1 MSKKMTD
8 ELRMEIRDEFV
19 HGYPN
24 DEGAMAYPSIDQLYQ
39 RHDVSRPTL
48 YRAAKREDWQK
59 QKNQYQSE
67 LQAKQDQER
76 LEAMLKSGKRLD
88 DNALAIAQAMLTR
101 IGRRLQRAIKLEQD
115 SPTNQDGSERVWMT
129 SVEFKDLSIV
139 AANAQKVGKLALG
152 EATDI
157 SKVSA
162 DVTNPEAFRAVMEQ
176 LDELAEAKSRQS
188 NEPVH

>member
-1 MSKKMTD
+1 MSRKLTD

-19 HGYPN
+19 HGTSN
-24 DEGAMAYPSIDQLYQ
+24 EEGVRAFPSIDQLYQ
-39 RHDVSRPTL
+39 RHDVARPTL

-67 LQAKQDQER
+67 LQTKQDHER

-88 DNALAIAQAMLTR
+88 DNALAIAQAMLTK
-101 IGRRLQRAIKLEQD
+101 IGRRLQQAMALEQSDPD
-115 SPTNQDGSERVWMT
+115 SELISP
-129 SVEFKDLSIV
+129 VELKDLSVV
-139 AANAQKVGKLALG
+139 AANAQKIGKLALG

-162 DVTNPEAFRAVMEQ
+162 DVTNPEAFRSVMAQ
-176 LDELAEAKSRQS
+176 LDEIAEAKSSQS
-188 NEPVH
+188 DEPVH

>member
-1 MSKKMTD
+1 MSRKLTD

-19 HGYPN
+19 HGSPN
-24 DEGAMAYPSIDQLYQ
+24 GEGARAYPSIDQLYR

-88 DNALAIAQAMLTR
+88 DNALTIAQAMLTR
-101 IGRRLQRAIKLEQD
+101 IGRRLQQAMRLEQD
-115 SPTNQDGSERVWMT
+115 SPGEEAMT
-129 SVEFKDLSIV
+129 PLELKDLSIV
-139 AANAQKVGKLALG
+139 AANAQKIGKLALG

-162 DVTNPEAFRAVMEQ
+162 DVTNPEAFRSVMAQ
-176 LDELAEAKSRQS
+176 LDQLAEAKSSQGD
-188 NEPVH
+188 EPVH